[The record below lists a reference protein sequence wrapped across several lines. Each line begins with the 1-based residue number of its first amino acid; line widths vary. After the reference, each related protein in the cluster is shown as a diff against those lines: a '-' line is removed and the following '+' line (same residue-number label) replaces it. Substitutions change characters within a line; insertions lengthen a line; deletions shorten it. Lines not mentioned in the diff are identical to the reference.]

1 MQLWSVHPYQKARPP
16 GRAGAAERHDDLLD
30 KLAPNERNIV
40 KRALIRGAVV
50 ALVIFLLIQ
59 FVPYGRS
66 HSNPPI
72 TGEPEWDSPRTR
84 ALAVNACFSC
94 HSNET
99 KWPWYSNVAPISW
112 LLQRDVDTGRAELNF
127 SEWDREQDE
136 AKDAADS
143 VAEGEMPPLR
153 YVIVNSR
160 ARSTEA
166 ERRDLISGLRA
177 TLDANGH
184 GDSSGPGGSDD
195 D

>member
-1 MQLWSVHPYQKARPP
+1 
-16 GRAGAAERHDDLLD
+16 LLD

-84 ALAVNACFSC
+84 ALAVDACFSC

-127 SEWDREQDE
+127 SAWDREQDE

-160 ARSTEA
+160 ARLTEA

-177 TLDANGH
+177 TLDANGR